1 MNNRHKK
8 KKKEVRRG
16 IMERKRSLKLLIPSP
31 LPPLKT
37 AVLIVSNHM
46 SKPDKSGQNYYTV
59 CIAGSGSRFK

>member
-1 MNNRHKK
+1 
-8 KKKEVRRG
+8 
-16 IMERKRSLKLLIPSP
+16 MERKRSLKLLIPSP